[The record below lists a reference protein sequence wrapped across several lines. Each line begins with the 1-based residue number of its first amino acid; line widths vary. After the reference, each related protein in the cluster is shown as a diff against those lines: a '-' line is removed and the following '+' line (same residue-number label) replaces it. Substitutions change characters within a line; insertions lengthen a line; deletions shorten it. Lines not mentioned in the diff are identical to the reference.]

1 MNVRGKIVYLA
12 GPITGQLDTYAQ
24 AFAEGER
31 HLTQEGAVVLNPA
44 MLPLGLRSHT
54 SYMNICLP
62 MLREADV
69 MALLPGWQASKGVA
83 MEIEEAARLGI
94 PAIELS
100 TFP

>member
-12 GPITGQLDTYAQ
+12 GPITGQLDTYVQ
-24 AFAEGER
+24 AFSEGER
-31 HLTQEGAVVLNPA
+31 HLTQEGAVVLNPT
-44 MLPLGLRSHT
+44 MLPLGLRYT

-69 MALLPGWQASKGVA
+69 MALLPGWQESEGVA
-83 MEIEEAARLGI
+83 LEIEEATRLGI
-94 PAIELS
+94 PTFELS

>member
-1 MNVRGKIVYLA
+1 MNVHGKIVYLA
-12 GPITGQLDTYAQ
+12 GPITGALATYRQ
-24 AFAEGER
+24 TFAEGER

-69 MALLPGWQASKGVA
+69 MVLLPGWQASNGVEL
-83 MEIEEAARLGI
+83 EIEEATRLGI
-94 PAIELS
+94 PTFELP
-100 TFP
+100 TCP